1 MSLQVVGAGLGRT
14 GTHSLK
20 LALEQLLAG
29 PSYHMLEVFGH
40 PEHIPEWQRA
50 VHGETPDWDFI
61 FDGYVA
67 AVDWPVAAFYDQLME
82 VYPEAI
88 VVLSC
93 REDGEQW
100 WASANATIFQAI
112 DRLGEGPPGQQQM
125 VYDLLDLRFTPDW
138 RQHDASVAAYVR
150 HNEEVRKRVPPGRLV
165 EWRTG
170 DDWGPLCQALGVPEP
185 ADPFPHVNTRAEFRA
200 MIGLD

>member
-1 MSLQVVGAGLGRT
+1 
-14 GTHSLK
+14 
-20 LALEQLLAG
+20 
-29 PSYHMLEVFGH
+29 MLEVFGH

-61 FDGYVA
+61 FDSYVA

-88 VVLSC
+88 VLLSC

-100 WASANATIFQAI
+100 WGSANATIFQAL
-112 DRLGEGPPGQQQM
+112 DRVGETSPGQKQM
-125 VYDLLDLRFTPDW
+125 IYDLLDLRFTPEW
-138 RQHDASVAAYVR
+138 REHDASVAAYVR
-150 HNEEVRKRVPPGRLV
+150 HNAEVRRRVPAGRLV
-165 EWRTG
+165 ELRPGEGWP
-170 DDWGPLCQALGVPEP
+170 PLCQALGVSEP
-185 ADPFPHVNTRAEFRA
+185 VEPFPHVNTTAEFRA

>member
-20 LALEQLLAG
+20 LALEGLLGG
-29 PSYHMLEVFGH
+29 PCYHMLEVFGH

-67 AVDWPVAAFYDQLME
+67 AVDWPVAAFYDQLKD

-88 VVLSC
+88 VLLSS
-93 REDGEQW
+93 RDDPEEW
-100 WASANATIFQAI
+100 WRSANATIFQAI
-112 DRLGEGPPGQQQM
+112 DRLSEAPPGQQEM
-125 VYDLLDLRFTPDW
+125 IFDLLDLRFTPGW
-138 RQHDASVAAYVR
+138 RERDGSVAAYVR
-150 HNEEVRKRVPPGRLV
+150 HNDEVRRRVPADRLV
-165 EWRTG
+165 EWKPRDG
-170 DDWGPLCQALGVPEP
+170 WAPLCDALGLPEP
-185 ADPFPHVNTRAEFRA
+185 GEPFPHVNTTADFRT

>member
-20 LALEQLLAG
+20 LALEGLLG
-29 PSYHMLEVFGH
+29 GQCYHMLEVFGH

-50 VHGETPDWDFI
+50 VQGQTPDWDFV
-61 FDGYVA
+61 FDRYVA

-88 VVLSC
+88 VLLSS
-93 REDGEQW
+93 RDDAEEW
-100 WASANATIFQAI
+100 WRSAHATIFQAI
-112 DRLGEGPPGQQQM
+112 DRLPESPPGLQDM
-125 VYDLLDLRFTPDW
+125 VLDLFDLRFTPAW
-138 RQHDASVAAYVR
+138 RHHDDSVAAYVR
-150 HNEEVRKRVPPGRLV
+150 HNDEVRRRVPASRLV
-165 EWRTG
+165 EWNPRDG
-170 DDWGPLCQALGVPEP
+170 WEPLCQALALPEP
-185 ADPFPHVNTRAEFRA
+185 GEPFPHVNTTADFRT